1 MLQQGRDLSKTILI
15 VEDVGAL
22 AEACALQ
29 LKSVGFQTLIADCA
43 DAAMEKLAKFGQE
56 IDAILLDLNLPDQH
70 GLELLRADPR
80 ITAKWPVIVMTGDG
94 SINRAIDAMRLG
106 AYDFLVKPVA
116 GARLLKAVESAFD
129 AHWATKLRAAPAR
142 ALPSATGYLGFV
154 GASPPMQAVYRQVA
168 KVAQSKAPVFICGE
182 SGTGKEVCAE
192 SIHKA
197 SARNS
202 GQFVPIN
209 CGAIPENLLE
219 SQIFGH
225 LKGAFTG
232 AVSNQ
237 VGAAQRAHKG
247 TLFLDEICELDLKLQ
262 VKLLRFLQTG
272 EALAVGSSKAE
283 QVDVRIIC
291 ATNRNVAEEV
301 KAGRFREDLFYRL
314 SVIPIDL
321 PPLRERGDDCI
332 LLAEK
337 FLSDFAAEEG
347 KSFGPLPETLQ
358 LAIRASR
365 WPGNVREL
373 QNVMRRAAVMN
384 DGPDLIALSLPDAER
399 IDRMSSDEQR
409 GTLCAF
415 RGKTLDEIERS
426 AIDIA
431 IQEAAGSLPLA
442 ARNLGISPSTLYRK
456 RERWFA
462 AC

>member
-1 MLQQGRDLSKTILI
+1 MI
-15 VEDVGAL
+15 VEDVDAL
-22 AEACALQ
+22 AQACALQ
-29 LKSVGFQTLIADCA
+29 LKSAGFQTTIADCA
-43 DAAMEKLAKFGQE
+43 DAAMERLAEFE
-56 IDAILLDLNLPDQH
+56 NDIAAILLDLNLPDQH

-80 ITAKWPVIVMTGDG
+80 IAAKWPVIVMTGDG

-116 GARLLKAVESAFD
+116 GARLLKAVESAVE
-129 AHWATKLRAAPAR
+129 AKGTAKQCSIVSSP
-142 ALPSATGYLGFV
+142 LP
-154 GASPPMQAVYRQVA
+154 GASGYMGFIGQSLQMQGVYRQVA
-168 KVAQSKAPVFICGE
+168 KVAQSKAPVFVCGE

-197 SARNS
+197 GPRNDRP
-202 GQFVPIN
+202 FIPIN

-237 VGAAQRAHKG
+237 MGAAQRAHKG

-272 EALAVGSSKAE
+272 EVLAVGSSKAE

-291 ATNRNVAEEV
+291 ATNRNVAKEV

-314 SVIPIDL
+314 AVIPIDL
-321 PPLRERGDDCI
+321 PPLRERGEDCI

-347 KSFGPLPETLQ
+347 KSFRTLSED
-358 LAIRASR
+358 LRSAIRASQ

-384 DGPDLIALSLPDAER
+384 DGPELLTFCLPVGRKDQSDP
-399 IDRMSSDEQR
+399 IDNMTDSV
-409 GTLCAF
+409 CAF
-415 RGKTLDEIERS
+415 RGKTLDEIERN